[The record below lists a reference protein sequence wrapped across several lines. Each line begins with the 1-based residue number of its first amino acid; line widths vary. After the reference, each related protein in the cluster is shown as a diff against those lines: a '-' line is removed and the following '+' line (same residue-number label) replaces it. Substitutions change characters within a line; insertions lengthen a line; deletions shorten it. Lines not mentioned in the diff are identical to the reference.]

1 MQYFRGIVAHLFN
14 DPDAAIAALQPL
26 ADARWTGLT
35 PPQLVNAVEALGA
48 SLRTVSRYRESG
60 EVYRRALQLRG
71 LPLDSATRDSFGTSA
86 ALGER
91 LRSVLPQHVTW
102 TRQVVGDTLARGGA
116 AFAVR
121 AMIDGTPADRIAL
134 QPWTAATIID
144 SSTAAA
150 HRVQLLDSAGRST
163 PSAPTAPR
171 VGVIGS
177 LTLGA
182 AIVSNV
188 VTLVVPDADP
198 MLARGDTIVHAVLGT
213 NVLRA
218 LGRMTF
224 LSNGGVTISSPG
236 ARPVRD
242 SLIQLIALDGPTPV
256 VAGAGDAPDVP
267 LEILRPGGARDSAS
281 VRLDFVAMTA
291 TTVTPAPRR
300 SPDVLPTIT
309 YPTESGAPAATQE
322 PKSLPEDLA
331 FVSLLFAL
339 FVVPKALQRYRIPG
353 AITSLVMGTGA
364 SALGWFHGD
373 PTLHLLSTFGIVAL
387 FLFAGLEIDG
397 HELRRNTRSLILHGV
412 LWSALLAIT
421 AAIAIFG
428 FGVSPR
434 AGALIGLALVT
445 PSTGFILSSLSGF
458 GLSAAEQT
466 AVKTYAV
473 GSELLALGVLFFVL
487 QSTSWQQ
494 LALALVAMTG
504 VIVIIP
510 LAFRFFA
517 AVVAPHA
524 PRSEFAFLLMVAVVC
539 AYATRRLGVYY
550 LVGAFLVGIAAQR
563 FRGDNPAM
571 SSERMVDALESFG
584 SVFIPFYFFR
594 AGTEIVSDQLT
605 LTAVGIGIALVVV
618 CVPVRVGV
626 IALQRRLAHEESF
639 AAARRIG
646 TAMIPTLVFTLVLV
660 EILHG
665 QYGLSNAMAG
675 GLVLYTVLN
684 TTVPA
689 LALRAA
695 PPDYENVLGLEHARD

>member
-1 MQYFRGIVAHLFN
+1 
-14 DPDAAIAALQPL
+14 
-26 ADARWTGLT
+26 
-35 PPQLVNAVEALGA
+35 
-48 SLRTVSRYRESG
+48 
-60 EVYRRALQLRG
+60 
-71 LPLDSATRDSFGTSA
+71 
-86 ALGER
+86 
-91 LRSVLPQHVTW
+91 
-102 TRQVVGDTLARGGA
+102 
-116 AFAVR
+116 
-121 AMIDGTPADRIAL
+121 
-134 QPWTAATIID
+134 
-144 SSTAAA
+144 
-150 HRVQLLDSAGRST
+150 
-163 PSAPTAPR
+163 
-171 VGVIGS
+171 
-177 LTLGA
+177 
-182 AIVSNV
+182 
-188 VTLVVPDADP
+188 
-198 MLARGDTIVHAVLGT
+198 
-213 NVLRA
+213 
-218 LGRMTF
+218 
-224 LSNGGVTISSPG
+224 
-236 ARPVRD
+236 
-242 SLIQLIALDGPTPV
+242 
-256 VAGAGDAPDVP
+256 
-267 LEILRPGGARDSAS
+267 
-281 VRLDFVAMTA
+281 
-291 TTVTPAPRR
+291 
-300 SPDVLPTIT
+300 
-309 YPTESGAPAATQE
+309 
-322 PKSLPEDLA
+322 
-331 FVSLLFAL
+331 VSLLFAL